1 MVKSKKSSVPPLTVW
16 PEAAPS
22 PGENKIFSISIGNS
36 HISWCIHES
45 VAKNLVPTLFWRTPK
60 IEIDKEERN
69 GTNCEILSTYLCDGA
84 REIVFG
90 SKSAD
95 PTLQNAIRA
104 SAERRVSILSIYVVS
119 TNDVQLKTLYSI
131 LAEIPCR
138 VYRLKGDDFYSK
150 KQGRYD
156 GMGIDRLANLR
167 AAGDFKGYPALVFDG
182 GTAMT
187 YTAADENGKIMGGGI
202 GPGIE
207 VQMDSLFEFTAALPQ
222 MTHEDIIKRVAK
234 LEDKDGNVV
243 NKLPVFAKTTE
254 DNIVTKVCLDI
265 SRSGQFVIEQFLH
278 ETGGSETNES
288 EINHSADRVILVTG
302 GDAPLIERLIA
313 PDCPLIKSFP
323 STTASSPP
331 KYKVEVMKHMIHHGV
346 ASVLREHVK
355 EFEKSTSAELD
366 TLLIGQRVAK
376 QFPMSDQDGDHV
388 YRGSVACVH
397 GGGPGFPY
405 GIRYDDGDTEDMNAV
420 ELYEAMELY
429 IQVGEKDSYTGES
442 SRESQPRQP
451 PIGAKISGA
460 QNAASKLATKDK
472 AVEEYIQGKKRAQQS
487 KTSTRAPEPTAKA
500 AAVTQA
506 AKDDTVKKP
515 AVEPKKRGRPPK
527 NKTPASGAEPPKQ
540 VAKKPKNAPPGLKKA
555 DEEYVGDR
563 VAKDFDNKL
572 FFGTVK
578 EVWYDKKSRENLW
591 LIKYDDSDEEDVYR
605 DDLVELLNYYEK
617 EKHNDD
623 KKASK

>member
-1 MVKSKKSSVPPLTVW
+1 
-16 PEAAPS
+16 
-22 PGENKIFSISIGNS
+22 
-36 HISWCIHES
+36 
-45 VAKNLVPTLFWRTPK
+45 
-60 IEIDKEERN
+60 
-69 GTNCEILSTYLCDGA
+69 
-84 REIVFG
+84 
-90 SKSAD
+90 
-95 PTLQNAIRA
+95 
-104 SAERRVSILSIYVVS
+104 
-119 TNDVQLKTLYSI
+119 
-131 LAEIPCR
+131 
-138 VYRLKGDDFYSK
+138 
-150 KQGRYD
+150 
-156 GMGIDRLANLR
+156 
-167 AAGDFKGYPALVFDG
+167 
-182 GTAMT
+182 
-187 YTAADENGKIMGGGI
+187 
-202 GPGIE
+202 
-207 VQMDSLFEFTAALPQ
+207 
-222 MTHEDIIKRVAK
+222 
-234 LEDKDGNVV
+234 
-243 NKLPVFAKTTE
+243 
-254 DNIVTKVCLDI
+254 
-265 SRSGQFVIEQFLH
+265 
-278 ETGGSETNES
+278 
-288 EINHSADRVILVTG
+288 
-302 GDAPLIERLIA
+302 
-313 PDCPLIKSFP
+313 
-323 STTASSPP
+323 
-331 KYKVEVMKHMIHHGV
+331 
-346 ASVLREHVK
+346 
-355 EFEKSTSAELD
+355 
-366 TLLIGQRVAK
+366 
-376 QFPMSDQDGDHV
+376 
-388 YRGSVACVH
+388 
-397 GGGPGFPY
+397 
-405 GIRYDDGDTEDMNAV
+405 
-420 ELYEAMELY
+420 MELY